1 MNDSRPDPDHLLAE
15 VNAAALRASRGQ
27 LTIFFG
33 ANAGVGKTYAM
44 LEAAQQHL
52 REGRDVV
59 AGYVELHGRPETER
73 LLSGLEQLPPLMIHV
88 GTRMRREF
96 NLDAA
101 LARKPQLLLVDELAH
116 TNLSAT
122 ETAGAE
128 VTGAEVA
135 GAEAA
140 GAGAQPR
147 HQKRWQDIEELL
159 DAGID
164 VYTTVNVQ
172 HLESLSDVVA
182 QITGVRQIET
192 VPDRM
197 FDSAYEVKLVDLPP
211 DDLLQR
217 LREGRVYVADQA
229 QVALDNFFRKGNL
242 IALRELAL
250 RKTAD
255 RVDQAMREYRLE
267 KAVRGAWAARERL
280 LVAVGPDAQGERL
293 VRAGKRLADGLNAEW
308 LVVYVETPDLIRLS
322 QAERNR
328 RIAVLR
334 LAESLGAEAI
344 TLGGS
349 SAAAELLEYARTRN
363 ATRLLVGRPNRP
375 RWRRLLRPSVVDQVT
390 AARRDIDVLVIG
402 GQVAAPRAAA
412 ASAAAADDSSV
423 AAGPETRRWPRY
435 LLAVA
440 ATLAATALC
449 SLLYR
454 FFPQMAQANLV
465 MVYLLSSALVA
476 VYGGRGAAILSSLL
490 GVVAFDFMFV
500 PPRYS
505 FAVSNAQYL
514 ITFVIMLSVALIIGN
529 LNASVRLQARVA
541 GYRERRTA
549 LLYAMTRQLAQ
560 TRGRDE
566 MASVATSHVS
576 EVFASRSV
584 ILFPDEHGRVVF
596 PRAPARE
603 LSYTGADLGVAQ
615 WVSDHSK
622 PAGLGTDTLSGAA
635 GLYLPLGGGE
645 RVFGVLAVLPRNAR
659 RVTLPEQFR
668 LLETFAA
675 QIGLALE
682 RADFARHA
690 QAAEVRAETEA
701 IRNALLASIS
711 HDLRTPL
718 ATIAGGAATLA
729 GNLDALSVTDR
740 KALASSVSDEAMR
753 MSERI
758 TTLLDLVRLETGAI
772 QPRFEPYE
780 LAEIVGTVL
789 HRLEARLRRHSVRI
803 ELPEAL
809 PLLYVDGRL
818 IEQVLENLLD
828 NASKYTPEGS
838 QIRISARALTRQ
850 IEVSVED
857 NGPGLPGS
865 DPEIL
870 FEKFQRGA
878 PESAAGGIGL
888 GLAICRT
895 ILRLH
900 AGRIWAE
907 QRAPHGA
914 AFRFSVPQ
922 YTGPVPAADADEPP
936 AR

>member
-1 MNDSRPDPDHLLAE
+1 MNDNRPDPDQLLAQ
-15 VNAAALRASRGQ
+15 VQASAVRALRGR

-33 ANAGVGKTYAM
+33 ANAGVGKSYAM
-44 LEAAQQHL
+44 LEAAQRHR

-59 AGYVELHGRPETER
+59 VGYVELHGREETER
-73 LLSGLEQLPPLMIHV
+73 LLAGLEQLPPLMMKF
-88 GTRMRREF
+88 GTGMQREF
-96 NLDAA
+96 NLDSA

-116 TNLSAT
+116 TNISGG
-122 ETAGAE
+122 EPP
-128 VTGAEVA
+128 
-135 GAEAA
+135 
-140 GAGAQPR
+140 PR

-182 QITGVRQIET
+182 QITGVRQLET
-192 VPDRM
+192 VPDRV
-197 FDSAYEVKLVDLPP
+197 FDSADEVKLVDLPP

-217 LREGRVYVADQA
+217 LREGRVYVSDQA
-229 QVALDNFFRKGNL
+229 QLALDNFFRKGNL

-255 RVDQAMREYRLE
+255 RVDQAMREYRNE
-267 KAVRGAWAARERL
+267 KSVRGAWAARERL
-280 LVAVGPDAQGERL
+280 LVAVGPDAQAERL

-328 RIAVLR
+328 RIAILR
-334 LAESLGAEAI
+334 LAASLGAEAI

-363 ATRLLVGRPNRP
+363 VTRLLIGVPNRP
-375 RWRRLLRPSVVDQVT
+375 RWRRLWRPSTTAQVLS
-390 AARRDIDVLVIG
+390 ARRDIDVLVIG
-402 GQVAAPRAAA
+402 GHDAQQRPLT
-412 ASAAAADDSSV
+412 SAADDSSV
-423 AAGPETRRWPRY
+423 APAALEKRRWPRY
-435 LLAVA
+435 LLAVV

-454 FFPQMAQANLV
+454 FFPQLAQANMV

-476 VYGGRGAAILSSLL
+476 VYGGRRAAVLSSVL
-490 GVVAFDFMFV
+490 GVLAFDFMFV

-505 FAVSNAQYL
+505 FAVSNVQYL
-514 ITFVIMLSVALIIGN
+514 LTFAIMLSVALIIGS

-541 GYRERRTA
+541 GHRERRTA

-566 MASVATSHVS
+566 MASVAASHVS
-576 EVFASRSV
+576 QVFASRSV
-584 ILFPDEHGRVVF
+584 ILFPDEHGGMVYPHAT
-596 PRAPARE
+596 PRE
-603 LSYTGADLGVAQ
+603 GSYTGADLGVAQ
-615 WVSDHSK
+615 WVFDHNK
-622 PAGLGTDTLSGAA
+622 PAGLGTDTLSGGA
-635 GLYLPLGGGE
+635 GLHLPLSGGE
-645 RVFGVLAVLPRNAR
+645 RVFGVLALLPRNAR

-682 RADFARHA
+682 RADFAAHA

-729 GNLDALSVTDR
+729 GNLDALSSADR
-740 KALASSVSDEAMR
+740 RALANSVSEEAMH

-772 QPRFEPYE
+772 QPRFEQYE
-780 LAEIVGTVL
+780 LGELVGSVL
-789 HRLEARLRRHSVRI
+789 HRLEARLRWHRVRI
-803 ELPEAL
+803 DLPETL
-809 PLLYVDGRL
+809 PLLHVDGRL

-828 NASKYTPEGS
+828 NASKYTPAGS
-838 QIRISARALTRQ
+838 EIRISARALRRQ

-857 NGPGLPGS
+857 DGPGLPGS

-895 ILRLH
+895 IVRLH
-900 AGRIWAE
+900 NGRIWAE
-907 QRAPHGA
+907 NRAPHGA

-922 YTGPVPAADADEPP
+922 STEPAPAADPDDMP
-936 AR
+936 R